1 MFRSCLCFF
10 GVSLVL
16 VAPGL
21 GPAALVHVRLH
32 GSTLGLLG
40 VTDDLMRLLAV
51 ADGTDARETKKMHII
66 YFMYNYVRF
75 I

>member
-1 MFRSCLCFF
+1 MFQSCLCFF
-10 GVSLVL
+10 GAGGSR
-16 VAPGL
+16 
-21 GPAALVHVRLH
+21 VRSSCSCTCET

-51 ADGTDARETKKMHII
+51 ADSTDARETKKMHII